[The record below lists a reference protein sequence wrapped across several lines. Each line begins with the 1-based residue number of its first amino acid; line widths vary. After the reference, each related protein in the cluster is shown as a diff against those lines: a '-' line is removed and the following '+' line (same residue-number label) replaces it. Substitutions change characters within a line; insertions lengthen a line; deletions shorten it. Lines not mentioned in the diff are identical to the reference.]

1 MFFVCQVL
9 FLDPVQEET
18 VELVK
23 LAELFYKHK
32 IPLRSVPLRRPAGPH
47 LAFLILISSATLI
60 FTAKLNAPVCLVP
73 RRIGFVFVV
82 NGEDEI
88 DGSSDAGVAF
98 YRLLNY
104 IAEEYDLSQA
114 LMSTLSVSVSHT

>member
-1 MFFVCQVL
+1 MRLFVL
-9 FLDPVQEET
+9 F
-18 VELVK
+18 
-23 LAELFYKHK
+23 
-32 IPLRSVPLRRPAGPH
+32 
-47 LAFLILISSATLI
+47 
-60 FTAKLNAPVCLVP
+60 P

-82 NGEDEI
+82 NPEDEI

>member
-1 MFFVCQVL
+1 ML

-32 IPLRSVPLRRPAGPH
+32 IPLRSVPLRRPAGPL
-47 LAFLILISSATLI
+47 LAFVIFIRSASLILP
-60 FTAKLNAPVCLVP
+60 AKLNMSVCPVP
-73 RRIGFVFVV
+73 PRIGFVFVV
-82 NGEDEI
+82 NTEDEI

>member
-1 MFFVCQVL
+1 ML
-9 FLDPVQEET
+9 FLDPIQEET

-32 IPLRSVPLRRPAGPH
+32 IPLRLVPLPRPVGPH
-47 LAFLILISSATLI
+47 LAFLILTRSVSLI
-60 FTAKLNAPVCLVP
+60 FTAKLNAPVCPVP
-73 RRIGFVFVV
+73 GRIGFVFVV
-82 NGEDEI
+82 NPEDEI